1 MKTALPSRRELNC
14 EPVDVSRRVP
24 RKNAN
29 YMGGQKNMILGC
41 LRSLVG
47 SHGGPEEPGGAVGS
61 SGAPGRHEDSGP
73 GKLDI

>member
-1 MKTALPSRRELNC
+1 MKTALPSRRELNF

-24 RKNAN
+24 RKSAN
-29 YMGGQKNMILGC
+29 YREGQKNIILGC

-47 SHGGPEEPGGAVGS
+47 SHGGPEEPGGAGGPS
-61 SGAPGRHEDSGP
+61 RAPGLYEESGP